1 MWVPPP
7 NSFSFSLEAE
17 DFWALILNSP
27 QAHPEG
33 ALALGSHVRKKRTSI
48 MSPREMWGLLLQLAL
63 PDNWTREPKPA
74 PNCRKDGG
82 N

>member
-33 ALALGSHVRKKRTSI
+33 ALALKSCEEEANFYYVPKGNVGLAVTTSF
-48 MSPREMWGLLLQLAL
+48 
-63 PDNWTREPKPA
+63 T
-74 PNCRKDGG
+74 
-82 N
+82 